1 MPMVPWRI
9 LGFFGRFGRRMHI
22 VAPQTVVVDDD
33 FADADRILDLGGG
46 GEGVIGQ
53 LRGKQVTAIDLR
65 QGELD
70 DAPAGP
76 TKVVA
81 DARTLPFADRSFD
94 AATAFFFLM
103 YVAAE
108 DRSKVLREAHR
119 VLRRGG
125 TLRIWD
131 AAIPSAGRQ
140 NLSVVPVKILLPGRT
155 IRTAYGVPWAGR
167 EMSAHGIAELARSA
181 GFSVVST
188 QEHGRTFCL
197 VLTRPSQDPI

>member
-1 MPMVPWRI
+1 MATVPWRI
-9 LGFFGRFGRRMHI
+9 LGFFGRFGRRMYI
-22 VAPQTVVVDDD
+22 VAPQTVVLDDD

-46 GEGVIGQ
+46 GEGVIGR
-53 LRGKQVTAIDLR
+53 LPGKQVTAIDLR

-76 TKVVA
+76 VKVVA
-81 DARTLPFADRSFD
+81 DARALPFADRSYD

-108 DRSKVLREAHR
+108 DRTKVLREAYR
-119 VLRRGG
+119 VLRPGG

-131 AAIPSAGRQ
+131 VAIPPAGRQ
-140 NLSVVPVKILLPGRT
+140 KLFVVPARILLPGRT
-155 IRTAYGVPWAGR
+155 VRTAYGVSWAGR

-188 QEHGRTFCL
+188 REHDRTFCL
-197 VLTRPSQDPI
+197 VLARPA